1 MVKNKVKASDSF
13 YKKKVR
19 LDVIT
24 RLLKTIRFVDSACS
38 YSIGNETCSN

>member
-24 RLLKTIRFVDSACS
+24 RLLKTIRLLIPLVLVLAHFR
-38 YSIGNETCSN
+38 